1 MTGYQILTRL
11 FQDSVKPYTVKL
23 SSSFFFMVI
32 TALTTGLTA
41 WILDPA
47 IEKIF
52 LEKDSTMLMII
63 PIAII
68 LTLLLKSFAT
78 YMQSAILGEVAQ
90 QIIADTQIKMFTKI
104 IYSDH
109 AWVQKNHSG
118 KLISNFLYDV
128 TLLQDSVSSSLANG
142 LRDLLTLI
150 CLIGVMYYQDWRLA
164 TVSLIAIPLVGLFS
178 KKLGKRMKKTSTE
191 GQIETGILSTLL
203 SENLDG
209 QRVVKAYQQEKVEI
223 NKISSSIYKRMKL
236 LIKGI
241 KTRAAASPFSEFLA
255 GFGIAGA
262 LYYAGIRGLQG
273 ELELN
278 EFISFLGAMMLS
290 FQPLKRLS
298 SINTTIQE
306 GFAAAIRI
314 FNLMDQESHI
324 KEIAGAGSLNISRGN
339 IEFKDVSLSY
349 DQDYSY
355 ALNNINLV
363 IEPGKTTALVGPSG
377 AGKSSCLNL
386 IPRFYDPS
394 GGSIEIDGQKI
405 KNVTLESLRSCISLV
420 SQEPKLFD
428 VSIRENI
435 SYGNTNASY
444 DEIVNASQSAAA
456 HEFIM
461 SLPDQYET
469 VVGEKGY
476 SLSGGQKQRISIA
489 RAFLRN
495 APILLLDE
503 ATSSLDNESEHLI
516 QNAVKKLMQ
525 NRTTIVI
532 AHRLSTIIDAN
543 KIAVLD
549 QGTIVEMGS
558 HEELIKK
565 EGLYSNLYKK
575 EI

>member
-324 KEIAGAGSLNISRGN
+324 KEIAGADSLNISRGN

-405 KNVTLESLRSCISLV
+405 KDVTLESLRSCISLV

-549 QGTIVEMGS
+549 QGTIVEMGT

>member
-1 MTGYQILTRL
+1 MTGYQILSRL
-11 FQDSVKPYTVKL
+11 FKDSVKPYTIKL
-23 SSSFFFMVI
+23 SGSFFFMLI

-52 LEKDSTMLMII
+52 LEKDNTMLVVI
-63 PIAII
+63 PVAII
-68 LTLLLKSFAT
+68 VTLLLKSFAT
-78 YMQSAILGEVAQ
+78 YMQTAILGEVAQ
-90 QIIADTQIKMFTKI
+90 QIIADTQIKMFSKI
-104 IYSDH
+104 IYSDL

-164 TVSLIAIPLVGLFS
+164 TISLIAIPLVALFS
-178 KKLGKRMKKTSTE
+178 KKLGKRMKKASTE
-191 GQIETGILSTLL
+191 GQIETGVLATLL

-209 QRVVKAYQQEKVEI
+209 QRVVKAYQQEEAEIKKV
-223 NKISSSIYKRMKL
+223 SSSIYKRMSL
-236 LIKGI
+236 IIKGI

-255 GFGIAGA
+255 GFGIAAA
-262 LYYAGIRGLQG
+262 LYYAGIRGIQG

-278 EFISFLGAMMLS
+278 EFVSFLGAMMLS

-298 SINTTIQE
+298 SINTTIQD

-314 FNLMDQESHI
+314 FNLMDEESQI
-324 KEIAGAGSLNISRGN
+324 KEIDNAKVLNVAKGK
-339 IEFKDVSLSY
+339 IEFLNVSLAY
-349 DQDYSY
+349 KLNKNL
-355 ALNNINLV
+355 ALKNINLT
-363 IEPGKTTALVGPSG
+363 IEPGTTTALVGPSG

-394 GGSIEIDGQKI
+394 NGVVEIDGQNI
-405 KNVTLESLRSCISLV
+405 QLLTLDSLRSCISLV

-428 VSIRENI
+428 VSIKENI
-435 SYGNTNASY
+435 NYGNTDASY
-444 DEIVNASQSAAA
+444 DEIINAAKAAAA
-456 HEFIM
+456 HDFIM
-461 SLPDQYET
+461 SLPKQYET
-469 VVGEKGY
+469 IVGEKGF

-489 RAFLRN
+489 RAFLRD

-503 ATSSLDNESEHLI
+503 ATSSLDNESENLI
-516 QNAVKKLMQ
+516 QIAIKKLMQ

-543 KIAVLD
+543 KIVVFD
-549 QGTIVEMGS
+549 SGKIVEIGTHHNLLKNDS
-558 HEELIKK
+558 
-565 EGLYSNLYKK
+565 LYSNLYKK

>member
-118 KLISNFLYDV
+118 KFISNFLYDV

-324 KEIAGAGSLNISRGN
+324 KEIAGADSLNISRGN

-516 QNAVKKLMQ
+516 QKAVKKLMQ

>member
-1 MTGYQILTRL
+1 MTGYQILKRL

-52 LEKDSTMLMII
+52 LEKDSEMLMII

-90 QIIADTQIKMFTKI
+90 KIIADTQIKMFTKI

-178 KKLGKRMKKTSTE
+178 RKLGKRMKKTSTE
-191 GQIETGILSTLL
+191 GQIETGILASLL

-209 QRVVKAYQQEKVEI
+209 QRVVKAYQQEEVEI
-223 NKISSSIYKRMKL
+223 KKVSSSIYKRMKL
-236 LIKGI
+236 IIKGI

-298 SINTTIQE
+298 TINTTIQE

-324 KEIAGAGSLNISRGN
+324 KEVAKADRLNVSNGN
-339 IEFKDVSLSY
+339 IKFKDVSLSY
-349 DQDYSY
+349 DQDSSF
-355 ALNNINLV
+355 ALKNINLT
-363 IEPGKTTALVGPSG
+363 IEPGTTTALVGPSG

-420 SQEPKLFD
+420 SQDPKLFD

-435 SYGNTNASY
+435 SYGNINASY
-444 DEIVNASQSAAA
+444 EEIVSASQSAAA

-489 RAFLRN
+489 RAFLRD

-516 QNAVKKLMQ
+516 QEAVKKLMQ

-543 KIAVLD
+543 KIVVLH
-549 QGTIVEMGS
+549 QGKIIETGS

-565 EGLYSNLYKK
+565 GDLYSNLYKR

>member
-223 NKISSSIYKRMKL
+223 KKISSSIYKRMKL

-298 SINTTIQE
+298 TINTTIQE

-324 KEIAGAGSLNISRGN
+324 KEIAGADSLNISRGN
-339 IEFKDVSLSY
+339 IEFKNVSLSY
-349 DQDYSY
+349 DQDYSF
-355 ALNNINLV
+355 ALKNINLV
-363 IEPGKTTALVGPSG
+363 IEPGTTTALVGPSG

-516 QNAVKKLMQ
+516 QSAVKKLMQ

>member
-1 MTGYQILTRL
+1 MTGYQILSRL
-11 FQDSVKPYTVKL
+11 FKDSVKPYSLKL
-23 SSSFFFMVI
+23 SSSFFFMLI

-52 LEKDSTMLMII
+52 LEKDNTMLVII

-68 LTLLLKSFAT
+68 ITLLLKSFAT
-78 YMQSAILGEVAQ
+78 YMQTAILGEVAQ
-90 QIIADTQIKMFTKI
+90 QIIADTQIKMFAKI
-104 IYSDH
+104 IYSDL

-164 TVSLIAIPLVGLFS
+164 TISLIAIPLVGLLS
-178 KKLGKRMKKTSTE
+178 KRLGKRMKKTSTK
-191 GQIETGILSTLL
+191 GQIETGILASLL
-203 SENLDG
+203 SENIDG
-209 QRVVKAYQQEKVEI
+209 QRVVKAYQQEEMEIKKV
-223 NKISSSIYKRMKL
+223 SLSIYKRMS
-236 LIKGI
+236 LIVKGI

-255 GFGIAGA
+255 GFGIAA
-262 LYYAGIRGLQG
+262 TLYYAGIRGIQG

-278 EFISFLGAMMLS
+278 EFVSFLGAMMLS

-298 SINTTIQE
+298 SINTTIQD

-314 FNLMDQESHI
+314 FNLMDQESQI
-324 KEIAGAGSLNISRGN
+324 KEISNAKKLNISEGK
-339 IEFKDVSLSY
+339 IEFLDVSLAY
-349 DQDYSY
+349 EKDNNF
-355 ALNNINLV
+355 ALKNINLT
-363 IEPGKTTALVGPSG
+363 IEPGATTALVGQSG

-386 IPRFYDPS
+386 IPRLYDPS
-394 GGSIEIDGQKI
+394 NGLIEIDGQNI
-405 KNVTLESLRSCISLV
+405 KYSTLESLRYCISLV

-428 VSIRENI
+428 VSIKENI
-435 SYGNTNASY
+435 GYGNTSASY
-444 DEIVNASQSAAA
+444 DEIVDASKSAAA

-461 SLPDQYET
+461 SLPNQYET
-469 VVGEKGY
+469 IVGEKGF

-489 RAFLRN
+489 RAFLRD

-503 ATSSLDNESEHLI
+503 ATSSLDNESENLI
-516 QNAVKKLMQ
+516 QIAIKKLMQ
-525 NRTTIVI
+525 NRTTVVI

-543 KIAVLD
+543 KIVVFD
-549 QGTIVEMGS
+549 SSKIVEIGT
-558 HEELIKK
+558 HNELIKND
-565 EGLYSNLYKK
+565 GLYSNLYKK
-575 EI
+575 EL